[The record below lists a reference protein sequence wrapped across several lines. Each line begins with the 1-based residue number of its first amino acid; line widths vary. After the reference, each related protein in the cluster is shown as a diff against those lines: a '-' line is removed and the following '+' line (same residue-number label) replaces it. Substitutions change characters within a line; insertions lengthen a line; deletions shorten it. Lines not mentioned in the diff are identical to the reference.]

1 MSGFEH
7 IQRNK
12 KHFMDWDESKHA
24 RDAGKFAPKEG
35 EGKKELPRQVKGER
49 RQAPAG
55 GMIGINGAEYRGG
68 WFLPSSKDTVQGAK
82 EEEEKKKRIAK
93 GEKKQQVAP
102 YEYDLPPGDDYAS
115 VYGLVQDRWLKHDR
129 ETGKLEK
136 WPDSQIP
143 PDRDTGNAQSWEDA
157 VATLLQSRSDTP
169 LNSMQIMGEIK
180 RTEAMAEAYNA
191 GARWVK
197 GERQDNGTIKWT
209 KPDADE
215 KKKAEEP
222 E

>member
-93 GEKKQQVAP
+93 GEKKQEIAP

-115 VYGLVQDRWLKHDR
+115 VYTLIQGNWM
-129 ETGKLEK
+129 GY
-136 WPDSQIP
+136 
-143 PDRDTGNAQSWEDA
+143 DRDTGRLEKWSDEEVSRATGGEVNSWKDA
-157 VATLLQSRSDTP
+157 IATMLQGRSDTP
-169 LNSMQIMGEIK
+169 LNSLQIAGEIAK
-180 RTEAMAEAYNA
+180 TEAMAEAYNA

-197 GERQDNGTIKWT
+197 GERQDNGTIKWA
-209 KPDADE
+209 KPDAEE
-215 KKKAEEP
+215 KKRAEEP
-222 E
+222 A